1 MKTDYEG
8 HETIYQRLRQQPARI
23 GWDNAEQLS
32 TNIASL
38 ETVVRWPQFPKLGRV
53 LELGCGAGNVSIEL
67 AKRGFDVHGVD
78 ISPTAIEWARQNS
91 LQAETACTFSVGNVL
106 DLIEFPDESFD
117 IVLDGHC
124 LHCII
129 GVDRL
134 KYFSNALRVLR
145 PGGTVLIRTMC
156 NEVPKG
162 LAQRGNF
169 DNQTRCTVSA
179 GGTATRYI
187 GWANDII
194 GEVIDAGFLVIHMM
208 IEPADLNAKGD
219 LDELLLL
226 ARKAPG

>member
-1 MKTDYEG
+1 
-8 HETIYQRLRQQPARI
+8 
-23 GWDNAEQLS
+23 
-32 TNIASL
+32 
-38 ETVVRWPQFPKLGRV
+38 LGRL

-67 AKRGFDVHGVD
+67 AKRGFDVHGID
-78 ISPTAIEWARQNS
+78 IAPTAIEWARQNT
-91 LQAETACTFSVGNVL
+91 LQAETACRFSVGNVL

-129 GVDRL
+129 GTDRQQFL
-134 KYFSNALRVLR
+134 SSALRVLR
-145 PGGTVLIRTMC
+145 PGGSLLIRTMC

-162 LAQRGNF
+162 LVQSGNF
-169 DNQTRCTVSA
+169 DIQTRCTVST
-179 GGTATRYI
+179 GGIATRYI

-194 GEVIDAGFLVIHMM
+194 CEVVDAGFNVVQMK
-208 IEPADLNAKGD
+208 IEPADLNAENN